1 MFNEGKPSLRTRL
14 FGGSAPPPDHWLTS
28 GQPGASG
35 RSANGPPSNL
45 GKKGPGAE
53 MHHRRF
59 FSFHH
64 KPEAN
69 SSSGDKSRKTRD
81 AEQNTGPTGTGHN
94 KNLDPW
100 SCAYAE
106 LRNDDSTK
114 KLVKTYE
121 KILTYRANSSN
132 PADGVISE
140 SNPNHFEGLSE
151 AERVEKLSHTLQAVL
166 DKHQEAKWWKD
177 LAEGADMVV
186 SKIRQGVGSALQ
198 SCPPAALGWSAICL
212 LVPVSF
218 SCLHYSTSCTWKLTR
233 NYDRSWFSPTRR
245 RVK

>member
-1 MFNEGKPSLRTRL
+1 L
-14 FGGSAPPPDHWLTS
+14 FGGKAPPPDHGLTS

-53 MHHRRF
+53 IHHRRF

-69 SSSGDKSRKTRD
+69 SSNGDKS
-81 AEQNTGPTGTGHN
+81 EQNTGPTGTGHD

-166 DKHQEAKWWKD
+166 DKYQEAKWWKD

-212 LVPVSF
+212 LVPVS
-218 SCLHYSTSCTWKLTR
+218 SRCLHHSTPRTWKLTR
-233 NYDRSWFSPTRR
+233 NFDRS
-245 RVK
+245 